1 MNLRSFVA
9 GGEYGASRRWRA
21 VPEHVA
27 APNFRVVP
35 KQERAYAGRRHATLP
50 LPEFRQHG
58 KAATLRTLNWEL

>member
-50 LPEFRQHG
+50 LPGIPAARQG
-58 KAATLRTLNWEL
+58 GYAANA